1 MVCHMTMF
9 EDIEF
14 FDIFGF
20 ILKRQGPKREPKI
33 VFLGDSGLRLFLMFM
48 GYSGTYIYIK
58 KLNCCDLIPNSSKSS
73 YPFL

>member
-14 FDIFGF
+14 FDVFGF

-33 VFLGDSGLRLFLMFM
+33 VFLGDSGFRRFSMFV
-48 GYSGTYIYIK
+48 GHSGTYIYIYRK
-58 KLNCCDLIPNSSKSS
+58 IELLRFNSK
-73 YPFL
+73 FKQK